1 MERLKVKGTHAE
13 IGIAIGRHF
22 SEEIR
27 QGLRENKTLQ
37 DRFLRFHQSPEGR
50 QIFSE
55 LLVLHKKLYPNYISE
70 LEGIADGADVPFEE
84 LFIINLRGE
93 YRVFTRGKVNQG
105 CSTVSLKTDRHTVIG
120 HNEDGLPIYKDSS
133 YVVEVDIQDHPSFT
147 AFSYPGFLCGNAF
160 GFNKEGICFCNNDV
174 KPPNIRVGIGR
185 HFLARSLFD
194 ARSID
199 DAVKRITPDN
209 RASGFNFTIGS
220 VKENRIVNVEVTP
233 DQFYV
238 KEINGIDY
246 RANHYLDIKPL
257 LQTVGASSET
267 RMIRAADLIQAETA
281 PDKSSVSRILS
292 DQKGSNYPIF
302 RNGQSPDDL
311 ATLATCLFD
320 LRAGKLAIYWGHP
333 INDKEKKIEIPIPIP
348 M

>member
-1 MERLKVKGTHAE
+1 MEHLKVNGTHAE
-13 IGIAIGRHF
+13 IGISIGRHF

-27 QGLRENKTLQ
+27 RGLKENKALQ
-37 DRFLRFHQSPEGR
+37 NKFLPFHRSLEGQ

-55 LLVLHKKLYPNYISE
+55 LFVLHKKLYPHYISE
-70 LEGIADGADVPFEE
+70 LGGIADGANVSFEQ

-93 YRVFTRGKVNQG
+93 YRVYTGGKVNRG

-133 YVVEVDIQDHPSFT
+133 YVVEVDTQDHPSFT

-160 GFNKEGICFCNNDV
+160 GFNNEGICFCINDV
-174 KPPNIRVGIGR
+174 SPANVRIGIGR
-185 HFLARSLFD
+185 HFLARSLFE

-199 DAVKRITPDN
+199 DAVKRITPDD

-233 DQFYV
+233 DQFIV

-246 RANHYLDIKPL
+246 RANHYLDIKPM

-267 RMIRAADLIQAETA
+267 RVIRAGDLIQTETD
-281 PDKSSVSRILS
+281 PNKSSVLRTLS
-292 DQKGSNYPIF
+292 DQKDSNYPIF
-302 RNGQSPDDL
+302 RNALPPDDI

-320 LRAGKLAIYWGHP
+320 LDDEMLTIYWGHP
-333 INDKEKKIEIPIPIP
+333 IKEKEKSMEIP

>member
-1 MERLKVKGTHAE
+1 MEQLKVKGTHAE
-13 IGIAIGRHF
+13 IGISIGRHF
-22 SEEIR
+22 SERIR
-27 QGLRENKTLQ
+27 RGLTENKALQ
-37 DRFLRFHQSPEGR
+37 NRFLPFHRSPEG
-50 QIFSE
+50 QQVFSE
-55 LLVLHKKLYPNYISE
+55 LFVLHKKLYPHYVSE
-70 LEGIADGADVPFEE
+70 LEGIADGANVSFEE

-93 YRVFTRGKVNQG
+93 YRVYTGSKVNRG

-160 GFNKEGICFCNNDV
+160 GCNNEGICFCINDV
-174 KPPNIRVGIGR
+174 SPANVRIGIGR
-185 HFLARSLFD
+185 HFLARSLFE

-199 DAVKRITPDN
+199 DAVKQITPGN

-233 DQFYV
+233 DHHKV
-238 KEINGIDY
+238 KEIDGIDY

-267 RMIRAADLIQAETA
+267 RVTRADDIMQADADPGKL
-281 PDKSSVSRILS
+281 SVLTILS
-292 DQKGSNYPIF
+292 DQNDSNYPIF
-302 RNGQSPDDL
+302 RNALPPDDI

-320 LRAGKLAIYWGHP
+320 LRAGNLVIYWGHP
-333 INDKEKKIEIPIPIP
+333 INEKEKKIEIP